1 MFRNPATGRA
11 IKNRANR
18 FGISVNDLIARNI
31 VLFNFYL
38 FNVNANATIQMQCIR
53 CTNYF
58 VSQGKGIAL

>member
-1 MFRNPATGRA
+1 MFRNPAADRA

-18 FGISVNDLIARNI
+18 FGISVNELIVRNI
-31 VLFNFYL
+31 ILFNFYL
-38 FNVNANATIQMQCIR
+38 FNVNATIQMQYIR